1 MAAAIEIVLAIV
13 AIFIGLAASIVG
25 VFLGITLIKKHWPDV
40 WD

>member
-1 MAAAIEIVLAIV
+1 MAEAIEVAITIV
-13 AIFIGLAASIVG
+13 ATFIGVAATIVG